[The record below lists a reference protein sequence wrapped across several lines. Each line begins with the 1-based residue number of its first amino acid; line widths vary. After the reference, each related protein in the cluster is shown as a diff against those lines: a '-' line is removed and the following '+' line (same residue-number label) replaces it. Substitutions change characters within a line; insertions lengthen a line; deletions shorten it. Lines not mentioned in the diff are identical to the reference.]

1 MLGTK
6 KLIELLERD
15 LQALLDSG
23 VAESKMIEYKSELPG
38 SNDEQKKEFLFDV
51 SSFANASGGHL
62 IYGIIEET
70 GIPTQ
75 MNGLTVT
82 DEDAELR
89 RLQSLILDGIKP
101 RMSGL
106 EMQFVHLSNSK
117 PVLVIHVPK
126 SWLLPHMV
134 VFKGTDKFYSRSG
147 SRKHRLDVDELRSL
161 FTLSSTITEKVKHFR
176 IERLSQIIAGET
188 PIPMPSEPKI
198 VLHLIPLESFSSPPQ
213 IDLAAAARH
222 GSNLLPFGSS
232 GYNNRVNL
240 DGLLHHTMNSGSY
253 IQLYKNGI
261 IETVNSDIIS
271 ANGNIKSI
279 PSGTFNR
286 ALVQHVPDY
295 MSALEKLGVN
305 LPIVILLTL
314 IGVKGYSMAVNRP
327 TFGGAKIDRDILLIP
342 EIILDKFEII
352 SDDLQPLVKSVWN
365 AAGWLEP
372 A

>member
-1 MLGTK
+1 MPAFHALWDASERFLIMLGTK
-6 KLIELLERD
+6 KLTELSEAD
-15 LQALLDSG
+15 LQTLLDSW
-23 VAESKMIEYKSELPG
+23 VAESKIIEYKSELPG

-147 SRKHRLDVDELRSL
+147 SRKHRLDVDELYPYSQP
-161 FTLSSTITEKVKHFR
+161 
-176 IERLSQIIAGET
+176 RL
-188 PIPMPSEPKI
+188 
-198 VLHLIPLESFSSPPQ
+198 
-213 IDLAAAARH
+213 
-222 GSNLLPFGSS
+222 GSG
-232 GYNNRVNL
+232 R
-240 DGLLHHTMNSGSY
+240 
-253 IQLYKNGI
+253 K
-261 IETVNSDIIS
+261 
-271 ANGNIKSI
+271 
-279 PSGTFNR
+279 
-286 ALVQHVPDY
+286 
-295 MSALEKLGVN
+295 
-305 LPIVILLTL
+305 
-314 IGVKGYSMAVNRP
+314 
-327 TFGGAKIDRDILLIP
+327 
-342 EIILDKFEII
+342 
-352 SDDLQPLVKSVWN
+352 
-365 AAGWLEP
+365 
-372 A
+372 